1 MISNYLKIAFR
12 NLFKNR
18 VSSFINIGG
27 LAVGMAVAVLM
38 LIWVQNELSFDTFHQ
53 KSDRIRQIITHNKV
67 NKEEI
72 WHWSTTPMLLAEQL
86 KQLPEIEAVS
96 RKVNP
101 FWNGASMKIGNNSSI
116 EKNVGCVDNNWF
128 DIFDYQLVD
137 GNVDEFTKNLRSI
150 AMTESKALQLFG
162 HTKVSGRI
170 IRIDT
175 LDYMVRMVYKDNP
188 TNSSFQYDFL
198 LPMAAYLSNPKTFE
212 NDSNWGNFN
221 YETFLLVK
229 TNADLSKLDHKV
241 TRILRL
247 ARKDEKTGEIDD
259 HITLETEPIA
269 AMHMDGIERS
279 SNTAKGDART
289 TYVFMVLAFI
299 ILFTACINYVNLAT
313 ARASLRAKEVSVKK
327 IIGAEYTQLFTQFMV
342 ESVLM
347 CLLALVIALGL
358 IYGLLP
364 FFNEL
369 AAKQFKINLTDG
381 TLWLVL
387 SGTTSLAILL
397 TGIYPAIL
405 LSSFQPIRALRG
417 LNILKSNN
425 SSFRK
430 TLVIVQF
437 VVSSVFLIATLVVFQ
452 QIKFVQNIKLGY
464 EKANMFEFTI
474 PWNIKSKIDINTV
487 KTRLLTESSIEEIT
501 TANGNIVDIK
511 SSHSGSLDWDG
522 RPEDFNPTVAQMAV
536 EPNYSKVFG
545 LKMQSGRWFEEKS
558 GTDKENVVLNE
569 AAVKKFGIKNPV
581 GKRFHFHGNKGVI
594 IGVVRDFHFKSLHE
608 VIGPLVL
615 FADANWRSGVY
626 VKPVRG
632 KEKEAIRAAEK
643 LWSEFIPER
652 PLEYHFLNDTY
663 ARLYNSEQR
672 TATLFNAFA
681 IVAIF
686 VSCLGLFGLAAFAA
700 EQRTKEIG
708 IRKVLGAS
716 VTSIT
721 FLLSRDF
728 LKLVSIAFI
737 LACPLSYYFMNKWL
751 QDFAY
756 HINIE
761 WWFYAIIG
769 VLIIVVA
776 IATVGYQSIK
786 AALTNPVKSLKAE

>member
-1 MISNYLKIAFR
+1 MISNYLTIAIR
-12 NLFKNR
+12 NLLKNR
-18 VSSFINIGG
+18 VSSFINICG
-27 LAVGMAVAVLM
+27 LAVGMAVALLM
-38 LIWVQNELSFDTFHQ
+38 LIWVQNELSFDTFHK

-67 NKEEI
+67 NKEET
-72 WHWSTTPMLLAEQL
+72 WHWSTTPLPLAEQL

-96 RKVNP
+96 RKTNP
-101 FWNGASMKIGNNSSI
+101 FWNGASMKIGDILSI
-116 EKNVGCVDNNWF
+116 EKKVTCVDNTWF
-128 DIFDYQLVD
+128 DVFDYQLVD
-137 GNVDEFTKNLRSI
+137 GNISEFTKNPRSI

-162 HTKVSGRI
+162 ETKVSGKV

-198 LPMAAYLSNPKTFE
+198 LPMAAHLSNPKTFQ
-212 NDSNWGNFN
+212 NDSNWNNFD
-221 YETFLLVK
+221 YETFLLLK
-229 TNADLSKLDHKV
+229 PNTNTAKLDKKI
-241 TRILRL
+241 TDILRI
-247 ARKDEKTGEIDD
+247 AKKDEKTGKIEDN
-259 HITLETEPIA
+259 ITLESEPIA
-269 AMHMDGIERS
+269 AMHTDGIQRS
-279 SNTAKGDART
+279 GETPRGDAKT
-289 TYVFMVLAFI
+289 TYIFLALSFV

-327 IIGAEYTQLFTQFMV
+327 IIGAEYSQLFTQFMV

-347 CLLALVIALGL
+347 CLLALGLALL
-358 IYGLLP
+358 LSYSLLP
-364 FFNEL
+364 VFNEL
-369 AAKQFKINLTDG
+369 SDKNFSINLTNP
-381 TLWLVL
+381 TIWQVL
-387 SGTTSLAILL
+387 LGTTFLAILL
-397 TGIYPAIL
+397 TGVYPAIL

-417 LNILKSNN
+417 FNILKSNN

-430 TLVIVQF
+430 TLVITQF
-437 VVSSVFLIATLVVFQ
+437 IVSSVFLIATLVVFQ
-452 QIKFVQNIKLGY
+452 QIKFIQDIKLGY

-474 PWNIKSKIDINTV
+474 PWNLNSKIDINTV
-487 KTRLLTESSIEEIT
+487 KTRLLAESSIEDIT
-501 TANGNIVDIK
+501 TASGNIVDIG

-522 RPEDFNPTVAQMAV
+522 RPADFQPTVSQIAV
-536 EPNYSKVFG
+536 EYNYQKVFA
-545 LKMQSGRWFEEKS
+545 LKMREGRWFEEKR
-558 GTDKENVVLNE
+558 GTDKENVILNE
-569 AAVKKFGIKNPV
+569 TAVKKFNIKNPI
-581 GKRFHFHGNKGVI
+581 GKRFHFQGNKGVI
-594 IGVVRDFHFKSLHE
+594 VGVVKDFHFKSLHE
-608 VIGPLVL
+608 KIGPLVL
-615 FADANWRSGVY
+615 FTDGNWRSGVY
-626 VKPVRG
+626 IKPVKG

-643 LWSEFIPER
+643 LWAEFLPER
-652 PLEYHFLNDTY
+652 PLEYHFLNETY
-663 ARLYNSEQR
+663 DRLYKSEQR

-721 FLLSRDF
+721 VLLSSDF
-728 LKLVSIAFI
+728 LKLVGIAFI
-737 LACPLSYYFMNKWL
+737 VACPLSYYFMNKWL

-769 VLIIVVA
+769 LLIIVVA
-776 IATVGYQSIK
+776 VATVGYQSIK

>member
-1 MISNYLKIAFR
+1 MIRNYLKIAFR
-12 NLFKNR
+12 NLFKNK
-18 VSSFINIGG
+18 VSSVINIGG

-38 LIWVQNELSFDTFHQ
+38 LIWVQNELSFDTFHK
-53 KSDRIRQIITHNKV
+53 KSDRLRQIITHNKV
-67 NKEEI
+67 NKEET

-86 KQLPEIEAVS
+86 KQLPEVEAVS
-96 RKVNP
+96 RKTIP
-101 FWNGASMKIGNNSSI
+101 FWNGASMKIGDHLSI
-116 EKNVGCVDNNWF
+116 EKKVACVDNNWF
-128 DIFDYQLVD
+128 DLFDYRLVD
-137 GNVDEFTKNLRSI
+137 GNIKEFTKNPRSI

-162 HTKVSGRI
+162 DTRVSGRV

-198 LPMAAYLSNPKTFE
+198 LPMAAYLANPKTFQ

-229 TNADLSKLDHKV
+229 PNTDLSKLDQKV
-241 TRILRL
+241 TRVLQF
-247 ARKDEKTGEIDD
+247 ARRDEKTGKTEDNI
-259 HITLETEPIA
+259 ILETEPITA
-269 AMHMDGIERS
+269 IHMDGIERNDTS
-279 SNTAKGDART
+279 KGDART
-289 TYVFMVLAFI
+289 TYVFLALAFI
-299 ILFTACINYVNLAT
+299 ILITACINYVNLAT

-327 IIGAEYTQLFTQFMV
+327 IIGAEYSQLFSQFMV

-347 CLLALVIALGL
+347 CIIALLLALGL
-358 IYGLLP
+358 AYTLLP
-364 FFNEL
+364 VFNEL
-369 AAKQFKINLTDG
+369 ADKNFTLNLRDT
-381 TLWLVL
+381 TLWQVL
-387 SGTTSLAILL
+387 LGTTLLAVLL
-397 TGIYPAIL
+397 TGIYPALL

-452 QIKFVQNIKLGY
+452 QIKFVRNIKLGY

-474 PWNIKSKIDINTV
+474 PWNIKSRIDLNTV
-487 KTRLLTESSIEEIT
+487 KTRLMAESSVEDIT
-501 TANGNIVDIK
+501 TASGNIIDIK

-536 EPNYSKVFG
+536 EHNYSKVFG
-545 LKMQSGRWFEEKS
+545 LKMQSGRWFEENS

-569 AAVKKFGIKNPV
+569 AAVKKFGIKNPI
-581 GKRFHFHGNKGVI
+581 GKRFHFHGNKGTI

-615 FADANWRSGVY
+615 FSDGNWRSGVY
-626 VKPVRG
+626 IKPVKG
-632 KEKEAIRAAEK
+632 KEKEAISAAEK
-643 LWSEFIPER
+643 LWAEFIPER
-652 PLEYHFLNDTY
+652 PLEYHFLNETY
-663 ARLYNSEQR
+663 ERLYKSEQR

-681 IVAIF
+681 IVAVF

-716 VTSIT
+716 ITSIT
-721 FLLSRDF
+721 VLLSSDF
-728 LKLVSIAFI
+728 LKLVGIAFI
-737 LACPLSYYFMNKWL
+737 VACPLSYYFMNKWL

-761 WWFYAIIG
+761 WWFYAVIG
-769 VLIIVVA
+769 ILIIAVA
-776 IATVGYQSIK
+776 IATVGYQSIR